1 MGVKHVVK
9 FDRSK
14 ELADAM
20 RELDERSIE
29 IGVFEGEHAWL
40 AHIHE
45 FGCVIQVTPKMRA
58 YLHHTGLHLKE
69 STTVIVIP
77 ERSFLRGG
85 YDEKKDE
92 VMKQQDMLLNAVV
105 SGALDAQSFLDAVGT
120 VFEGKIK
127 EYAVDLGDPGLRPY
141 TIAHRKNGGS
151 NPLVD
156 SGDMIGSISHRI
168 R

>member
-9 FDRSK
+9 TNRIKDLASAMK
-14 ELADAM
+14 ELDG
-20 RELDERSIE
+20 RSVE
-29 IGVFEGEHAWL
+29 VGVFEGEHAWL

-58 YLHHTGLHLKE
+58 YLHHMGLHLKPT
-69 STTVIVIP
+69 TTVITIP

-92 VMKQQDMLLNAVV
+92 VMRQQDMLLDAVIN
-105 SGALDAQSFLDAVGT
+105 GGLDIHTFLDAVGT
-120 VFEGKIK
+120 VLEGKIK
-127 EYAVDLGDPGLRPY
+127 EYAIDLSDPGLHSY
-141 TIAHRKNGGS
+141 TLEHRHNGGS

-156 SGDMIGSISHRI
+156 TGDMVGSITHRI